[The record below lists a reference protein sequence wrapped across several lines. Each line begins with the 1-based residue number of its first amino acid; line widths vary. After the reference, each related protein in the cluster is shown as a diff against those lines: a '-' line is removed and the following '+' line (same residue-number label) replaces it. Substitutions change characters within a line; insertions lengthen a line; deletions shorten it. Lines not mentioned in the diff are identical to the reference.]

1 MCLSLHFNP
10 IYFNKRHEYRQH
22 LGKIFDFKIRREN
35 EKKNP
40 MRATGH
46 CPDELVHYY
55 DIFNGP
61 GNCVAT
67 SMSR

>member
-1 MCLSLHFNP
+1 M
-10 IYFNKRHEYRQH
+10 K
-22 LGKIFDFKIRREN
+22 
-35 EKKNP
+35 KKNP

-67 SMSR
+67 SISRLTIGAYLRL